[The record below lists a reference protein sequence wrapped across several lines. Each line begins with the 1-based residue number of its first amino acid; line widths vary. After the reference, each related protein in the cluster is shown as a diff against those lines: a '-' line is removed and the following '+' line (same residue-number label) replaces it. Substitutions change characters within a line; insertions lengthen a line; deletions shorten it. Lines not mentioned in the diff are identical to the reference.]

1 LSVTG
6 TASNPMFKKWKERVI
21 ALLKLNNT
29 PREIAL
35 GVGIGA
41 FIGITPLYGLHTV
54 MVVIAALLVKRAN
67 KIAILLGTN
76 VSLPPT
82 MPIITWAGYSI
93 GRFILG
99 NKYPG
104 FNWQMFRHFSYKDML
119 NFYWPLLLGSLI
131 LGIVCGIVLYFLTL
145 ILINRRRG
153 KKAPAS

>member
-1 LSVTG
+1 
-6 TASNPMFKKWKERVI
+6 MFKRLKERSL

-41 FIGITPLYGLHTV
+41 FIAITPLYGFHTL

-67 KIAILLGTN
+67 KIAMLIGTN

-82 MPIITWAGYSI
+82 MPLITWAGYSI

-99 NKYPG
+99 NKYPD
-104 FNWQMFRHFSYKDML
+104 FNWQMFKHFSYKDML
-119 NFYWPLLLGSLI
+119 HFYWPLLLGSVV
-131 LGIVCGIVLYFLTL
+131 LGMVCGTIFYFLTL
-145 ILINRRRG
+145 WFLKRR
-153 KKAPAS
+153 KS